1 MSISVTQTAINL
13 REQVTQIKAQ
23 KDTSLVD
30 FWFLGNA
37 TLTSFSLPLGFK
49 PYAVYNAGLRVKE
62 GTGDEYTVSYNG
74 SIYTVVFAVAPALNN
89 DVCIDGVR
97 V

>member
-1 MSISVTQTAINL
+1 MSASVTQTAINL
-13 REQVTQIKAQ
+13 REKVAQIKIQ
-23 KDTSLVD
+23 KDTSLIP
-30 FWFLGNA
+30 FWFLGDAA
-37 TLTSFSLPLGFK
+37 TTSFILPQGFK

-62 GTGDEYTVSYNG
+62 GTADEYTVSYDG

>member
-1 MSISVTQTAINL
+1 MAATVIQSAINL
-13 REQVTQIKAQ
+13 REKIAQIKVQ
-23 KDTSLVD
+23 NDTDLVP
-30 FWFLGNA
+30 FWFLGDA
-37 TLTSFSLPLGFK
+37 AATSFSLPQGFK

-62 GTGDEYTVSYNG
+62 GTADEYAASYDGN
-74 SIYTVVFAVAPALNN
+74 IYTVVFAVAPALNN